1 MKREPG
7 AILSTVFVDYDN
19 IYLSLKRKSEEA
31 AKRFA
36 KDAPLWLSE
45 LLSGRLITPTNGLAI
60 DAQRRIVMNRCYGNP
75 VPRRNSN
82 DNSTDMNSFPFVR
95 HHFLRAGF
103 EVIDCPPLTAQLK
116 NSSDIRMVMD
126 VRDYLTHDTYFDE
139 FIILSGDADFTPLLH
154 RLRAHARRTVIFAND
169 YTAAPYTAI
178 SDGEIRESDLIAL
191 LLEGRAR
198 NDSEDQAALAHQPAL
213 PAAAELDQSRREI
226 IKEVVTAVRSAGQ
239 PVPLEA
245 LADRAVR
252 TLGHDRTVGTAWG
265 GTGSFR
271 DLLLKS
277 LPEEMR
283 LNEQPPY
290 FVYDASRQITHE
302 PEPMLEAPR
311 APAAAAPIPAPPA
324 QPAPA
329 PHVQMPAAAPS
340 AAAFARDT
348 RIEPRLE
355 APTPRTE
362 HREHYFAA
370 KPAAAATREQRA
382 EPTPQQTLD
391 ARHDR
396 GQPFAAAPLALPERQ
411 TQAATY
417 VAQQPITEPPR
428 QAAPAPQP
436 QLRAPERQPSP
447 IPAASPA
454 PQPAASQ
461 PTAAAPR
468 QPAQNP
474 APAPAAAATTAA
486 RPADNGATAI
496 QRSIARI
503 HEACQAPPLS
513 PPEYRAM
520 FDVMAQEINQN
531 GLNGQQT
538 LTSIAQRAQEQGI
551 ETRRDDIRFILDVI
565 SETDPWF
572 DQGASAK
579 LFAGRFRNFVV
590 ARCRSQGLTLSADEL
605 DLIDAWFA
613 GPAAPQSRA
622 PAGRTAQQP
631 PYQQQL
637 QATGTDGPAPPAD
650 RWLGSGPTQQ
660 QQPTG
665 VTPQTNE
672 RFAAP
677 ADDLGGDE
685 FPRIVRRGL
694 R

>member
-1 MKREPG
+1 MKREQPG

-36 KDAPLWLSE
+36 KDAPLWLAE
-45 LLSGRLITPTNGLAI
+45 LMNGRLITPTNGPAL
-60 DAQRRIVMNRCYGNP
+60 DLKRRIVMNRCYGNP

-126 VRDYLTHDTYFDE
+126 VRDYLSHDTYFEE

-178 SDGEIRESDLIAL
+178 SDGEVREADLIAL

-198 NDSEDQAALAHQPAL
+198 FESDENAAIASHSTPAL
-213 PAAAELDQSRREI
+213 PAAADLDQTRRDI
-226 IKEVVTAVRSAGQ
+226 IKEVITAVRSAGQ

-265 GTGSFR
+265 GIGSFR
-271 DLLLKS
+271 DLLLKG
-277 LPEEMR
+277 LPDDVR
-283 LNEQPPY
+283 LNDQPPY
-290 FVYDASRQITHE
+290 FVFEASRQITQAAE
-302 PEPMLEAPR
+302 PEPLIQEARHEVRTSVQPPVQAT
-311 APAAAAPIPAPPA
+311 APAARQTRIDPP
-324 QPAPA
+324 
-329 PHVQMPAAAPS
+329 
-340 AAAFARDT
+340 
-348 RIEPRLE
+348 RIEPRIE
-355 APTPRTE
+355 APTPRTAE
-362 HREHYFAA
+362 PREPYFGTR
-370 KPAAAATREQRA
+370 PTPPREQRV
-382 EPTPQQTLD
+382 EPALEQHSEPRLDRNTPASAL
-391 ARHDR
+391 
-396 GQPFAAAPLALPERQ
+396 PLGLPERQ

-417 VAQQPITEPPR
+417 INQQSPEPR
-428 QAAPAPQP
+428 QPELRQPQMRLPERAPVTPPLPSAPAITTAAAPAPQP
-436 QLRAPERQPSP
+436 TARAQHQSV
-447 IPAASPA
+447 
-454 PQPAASQ
+454 QPA
-461 PTAAAPR
+461 
-468 QPAQNP
+468 
-474 APAPAAAATTAA
+474 APAPAANTA
-486 RPADNGATAI
+486 PAQRTQDTGATAI

-520 FDVMAQEINQN
+520 FDLIAQEINQN

-538 LTSIAQRAQEQGI
+538 LTSIAQRAQEAGI

-613 GPAAPQSRA
+613 GPAAPQQRS
-622 PAGRTAQQP
+622 PARTQQP
-631 PYQQQL
+631 AYQQA
-637 QATGTDGPAPPAD
+637 QATGTDGPVAAPPAPGD
-650 RWLGSGPTQQ
+650 RWMSAPPQAPIQAPVG
-660 QQPTG
+660 QP
-665 VTPQTNE
+665 PSQE

-677 ADDLGGDE
+677 SDDLSGDE
-685 FPRIVRRGL
+685 FPRIVRRGSI

>member
-1 MKREPG
+1 MKREQPG

-36 KDAPLWLSE
+36 KDALLWLGE
-45 LLSGRLITPTNGLAI
+45 LMSGRLITPTNGPALDI
-60 DAQRRIVMNRCYGNP
+60 QRRIVMNRCYGNP

-126 VRDYLTHDTYFDE
+126 VRDYLSHETYFEE

-178 SDGEIRESDLIAL
+178 SDGEVRESDLIAL

-198 NDSEDQAALAHQPAL
+198 AQAEDNATQPSL
-213 PAAAELDQSRREI
+213 PAAAELEKTRGEI
-226 IKEVVTAVRSAGQ
+226 IKEVITAVRSAGQ

-265 GTGSFR
+265 GMGSFR
-271 DLLLKS
+271 DLLLKG
-277 LPEEMR
+277 LPEDIR

-290 FVYDASRQITHE
+290 FVFDANRQIAHE
-302 PEPMLEAPR
+302 PERQPELKETTATPL
-311 APAAAAPIPAPPA
+311 PAAAT
-324 QPAPA
+324 
-329 PHVQMPAAAPS
+329 AARATT
-340 AAAFARDT
+340 AVDT

-355 APTPRTE
+355 ASAPRTE
-362 HREHYFAA
+362 QREPNFDAPQRTAREHRIE
-370 KPAAAATREQRA
+370 PPVDQGRA
-382 EPTPQQTLD
+382 
-391 ARHDR
+391 HDR
-396 GQPFAAAPLALPERQ
+396 GQPLAAPPLSLPERQ

-417 VAQQPITEPPR
+417 LAPPPAEPGQPHT
-428 QAAPAPQP
+428 AAPEA
-436 QLRAPERQPSP
+436 R
-447 IPAASPA
+447 
-454 PQPAASQ
+454 
-461 PTAAAPR
+461 
-468 QPAQNP
+468 
-474 APAPAAAATTAA
+474 PAAAAPQQAAQTQQSVQTSSAPATTA
-486 RPADNGATAI
+486 PAQPQAAPPAPTAAPRTADSGATAI

-513 PPEYRAM
+513 PPEYRTM
-520 FDVMAQEINQN
+520 FDVMAQEITQN

-538 LTSIAQRAQEQGI
+538 LTNIAQRAQEQGI
-551 ETRRDDIRFILDVI
+551 EARRDDIRFILDVV

-613 GPAAPQSRA
+613 GPVAPQQRA
-622 PAGRTAQQP
+622 PARPQQQP
-631 PYQQQL
+631 QQA
-637 QATGTDGPAPPAD
+637 QATGTDGPGPGED
-650 RWLGSGPTQQ
+650 WLGGA

-665 VTPQTNE
+665 PQPPD
-672 RFAAP
+672 RFASLD
-677 ADDLGGDE
+677 DDLGGDE
-685 FPRIVRRGL
+685 FPRIVRRGHII